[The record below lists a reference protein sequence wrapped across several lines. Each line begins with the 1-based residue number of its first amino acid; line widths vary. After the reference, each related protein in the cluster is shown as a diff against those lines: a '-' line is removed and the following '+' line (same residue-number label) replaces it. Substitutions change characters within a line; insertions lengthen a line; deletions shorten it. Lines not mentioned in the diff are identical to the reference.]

1 MYPLLQHGLDEDM
14 ELIAALVLCSM
25 DPLVIPIAVLA
36 VLQAGQYYFL
46 GLVDIIQVPGSASL
60 SVYLSLYLYLNLN
73 LNLSAPRFIA
83 LQPTGSF

>member
-1 MYPLLQHGLDEDM
+1 M
-14 ELIAALVLCSM
+14 ELVAALVLCSM
-25 DPLVIPIAVLA
+25 DPLVIPIA

-46 GLVDIIQVPGSASL
+46 GLVDIIQVPGPASLSVSLFVSL
-60 SVYLSLYLYLNLN
+60 SVYLYLN

>member
-1 MYPLLQHGLDEDM
+1 M
-14 ELIAALVLCSM
+14 ELVAALVLCSM

-46 GLVDIIQVPGSASL
+46 GLVDIIQVPGPASL
-60 SVYLSLYLYLNLN
+60 SVSLFVSLSVYLYLNLN